1 MLQIIPQRIV
11 FFYVLQSN
19 MVEEFTVQATY
30 AIVLPDQ
37 RYIIKSKTAIIHFF
51 YTDGEHYRYLAIQ
64 GHSFRWVIKVPIG
77 YRIVI
82 DTDLS
87 CVTNLARLCDGPG
100 ILQCHNIKDSCQ
112 KRSFQMEYHIA
123 TIDIY
128 SEQAM
133 STSSAITFR
142 ANLVDATN
150 INVTSPLTL
159 QVLSRPSA
167 IMHKS
172 FPLVTDRAIQINFDI
187 RDFSGFSNDNCA
199 MGGKTNRNCH

>member
-1 MLQIIPQRIV
+1 
-11 FFYVLQSN
+11 

-51 YTDGEHYRYLAIQ
+51 YTDGNHYRSLAIH
-64 GHSFRWVIKVPIG
+64 GHSFRWEIKVPIG
-77 YRIVI
+77 YRIGI
-82 DTDLS
+82 ETDLS
-87 CVTNLARLCDGPG
+87 CVTDLARLCDGPG
-100 ILQCHNIKDSCQ
+100 NLQCHNIKDSCQ
-112 KRSFQMEYHIA
+112 KRSYQMEYHIA
-123 TIDIY
+123 TIELY
-128 SEQAM
+128 SKQAM

-142 ANLVDATN
+142 ANLVDATT

-159 QVLSRPSA
+159 QVLSCLSA

-172 FPLVTDRAIQINFDI
+172 LLLITDRAIQINFDI

-199 MGGKTNRNCH
+199 MGGKTNRNCQ